1 MAIPNRLK
9 EVRTEKGLT
18 LTQAAEQVGSTTAT
32 SLARYEKSTVGVPDP
47 MKIRLARFYGVP
59 VSELWDWR

>member
-9 EVRTEKGLT
+9 EVRNSKGLP
-18 LTQAAEQVGSTTAT
+18 LTHVAEQVGSTAT

-47 MKIRLARFYGVP
+47 MKIKLSRFYDVP